1 MKLCRFRLK
10 PVSPWS
16 DRLRSDTLYGLVC
29 WHVAEL
35 EGGQACA
42 ELIEA
47 FCANNAPFQL
57 SSAMPAGY
65 LPMPVLPPAS
75 RKSFRELVQS
85 RKPDSPK
92 DAASPNSSDSADS
105 QLFSLLQKYKKFR
118 KAAWLDLQTW
128 QKHRQSLSSLGIF
141 LDQEREQAEDKP
153 DTGHKTG
160 IEPHVSIDRS
170 TGGARGGQL
179 FFRRL
184 TYFDPETSFH
194 LYARTDNPQ
203 WLLKYLRLI
212 GELGFGKDAGTGHGL
227 FEIDQDVEFRPDS
240 LELPEEE
247 AGGAQLLLSTC
258 SGPKLDNV
266 NGFYRLE
273 VKRGKT
279 GPGQANPFK
288 RPFLFLQE
296 GSLLARAPD
305 GPFVLT
311 GINADDRIVQI
322 LQPLTLACKLAQPY
336 GETA

>member
-35 EGGQACA
+35 EGAQACA
-42 ELIEA
+42 ELIDA
-47 FCANNAPFQL
+47 FCANSAPFQL

-75 RKSFRELVQS
+75 RKSFRELAQS
-85 RKPDSPK
+85 QKPDSPE
-92 DAASPNSSDSADS
+92 DADGPNSADS
-105 QLFSLLQKYKKFR
+105 RLFSLLQKYKKFR
-118 KAAWLDLQTW
+118 KAACLDLQTW
-128 QKHRQSLSSLGIF
+128 QKHRQSLSSLALF
-141 LDQEREQAEDKP
+141 LDQERESAAEKP
-153 DTGHKTG
+153 DAGKKTG

-170 TGGARGGQL
+170 TGGAREGQL
-179 FFRRL
+179 FFQRL

-194 LYARTDNPQ
+194 LYARTDDPQ
-203 WLLKYLRLI
+203 WLLKYLRQI

-227 FEIDQDVEFRPDS
+227 FEIDLDAEFRPES
-240 LELPEEE
+240 LELPEGK

-258 SGPKLDNV
+258 SGPKLDNTA
-266 NGFYRLE
+266 GFYRLE

-279 GPGQANPFK
+279 GPGLANPFK
-288 RPFLFLQE
+288 RPFLLLQE
-296 GSLLARAPD
+296 GSLLARMPD

-311 GINADDRIVQI
+311 GINADSRIVQI